1 MFGLFKK
8 GVSEEEFGRE
18 LVKYVGDWIYADANR
33 SLLALISEEEIAEWA
48 DELKRSN
55 VSPDVRGLYRRFY
68 LHHAIQCACTQFGEQ
83 TRRKI
88 TSGAMRL
95 FKPAQGYDFNSAW
108 SYLEHLFI
116 NEAKVWVGFSKF
128 DPPEALIEWLP
139 AGYKDC
145 AVKSSKILLNVFT
158 FGHLERD
165 QITDE
170 MFFRYVLTMGSSV
183 ATATRG
189 IEFLSRK
196 FKFK

>member
-1 MFGLFKK
+1 MFGLFKRK
-8 GVSEEEFGRE
+8 ISEEEFGQA
-18 LVKYVGDWIYADANR
+18 LVKHVGDWIYADADR
-33 SLLALISEEEIAEWA
+33 SLLALISEEEIAEWS

-83 TRRKI
+83 TRQKI
-88 TSGAMRL
+88 TSGAMQL
-95 FKPAQGYDFNSAW
+95 FKPAQGYDFNTAW
-108 SYLEHLFI
+108 SYLDHFFV

-139 AGYKDC
+139 EGYKDC

-158 FGHLERD
+158 FKNLNRN

-170 MFFRYVLTMGSSV
+170 MFLRHVLTMRASV
-183 ATATRG
+183 GTATRG
-189 IEFLSRK
+189 IDFLFRK
-196 FKFK
+196 IKLK